1 MKINKL
7 LYAGAALTLLGA
19 CAPAVKAPEAILPVP
34 EEKQVDWQKMETY
47 AFVHF
52 GLNTF
57 NDREWGYGDSDPKTF
72 NPTKLD
78 CEQWVKT
85 FVESGMKG
93 VILTAKHHDGFCLW
107 PTQLTEYCIR
117 NTPYKDGKGD
127 IVGELAAACKKYGI
141 KFAVYLSPWDRHQA
155 NYGTP
160 EYVDYFHKQ
169 LTELMTNYGEVFEVW
184 FDGAT
189 EVTDGMAEPK
199 TAVPLIVRPTTII
212 REFTKYWTSFSHKL
226 SSSPTEVPVAVGW
239 VMKTDLPE
247 PPTGHSCVQVKC
259 IRVIRNI
266 ANCNTDMPT
275 ATNGYRQNVT
285 SPSVRDGSIIRKKTT
300 G

>member
-107 PTQLTEYCIR
+107 PSHLT
-117 NTPYKDGKGD
+117 
-127 IVGELAAACKKYGI
+127 
-141 KFAVYLSPWDRHQA
+141 RH
-155 NYGTP
+155 
-160 EYVDYFHKQ
+160 
-169 LTELMTNYGEVFEVW
+169 L
-184 FDGAT
+184 
-189 EVTDGMAEPK
+189 
-199 TAVPLIVRPTTII
+199 
-212 REFTKYWTSFSHKL
+212 SFSYHFYHVNCFRNFFSKCF
-226 SSSPTEVPVAVGW
+226 PVFFLEKIFGN
-239 VMKTDLPE
+239 K
-247 PPTGHSCVQVKC
+247 
-259 IRVIRNI
+259 I
-266 ANCNTDMPT
+266 
-275 ATNGYRQNVT
+275 
-285 SPSVRDGSIIRKKTT
+285 
-300 G
+300 

>member
-1 MKINKL
+1 MKKHPLILCAGITSL
-7 LYAGAALTLLGA
+7 LLSA
-19 CAPAVKAPEAILPVP
+19 CNPVKAPEAILPVP
-34 EEKQVDWQKMETY
+34 EAKQVEWQKMETY

-72 NPTKLD
+72 NPAKLD

-117 NTPYKDGKGD
+117 NTPYKNGQGD
-127 IVGELAAACKKYGI
+127 IVRELSDACKKYGI

-160 EYVDYFHKQ
+160 EYVDYFYKQ
-169 LTELMTNYGEVFEVW
+169 LHELLTNYGDVFEIW
-184 FDGAT
+184 FDGANGG
-189 EVTDGMAEPK
+189 DGWYGGAKDSRTIDRK
-199 TAVPLIVRPTTII
+199 TYYLSLIHI
-212 REFTKYWTSFSHKL
+212 
-226 SSSPTEVPVAVGW
+226 
-239 VMKTDLPE
+239 
-247 PPTGHSCVQVKC
+247 
-259 IRVIRNI
+259 
-266 ANCNTDMPT
+266 
-275 ATNGYRQNVT
+275 
-285 SPSVRDGSIIRKKTT
+285 
-300 G
+300 